1 MKAIESI
8 KEQISAIVVFT
19 ATTLDKTEEQFETIR
34 ARITEGEERMKES
47 ELFTEEEIKDIH
59 NYATKLL
66 GNRYRG
72 SRMDIQT
79 KERAEFQF

>member
-19 ATTLDKTEEQFETIR
+19 ATTLDKTEEQYETIR

-47 ELFTEEEIKDIH
+47 CVFTEEEIKDVRA
-59 NYATKLL
+59 YALRIL
-66 GNRYRG
+66 GDRYRG
-72 SRMDIQT
+72 CRMDITT
-79 KERAEFQF
+79 KTRTEFQF